1 MGQAANSVGI
11 REAKNRFSELTARVN
26 ASGVPLTVLKN
37 NRPWVVIEPV
47 DVQAQERRERASR
60 AHRLTAQF
68 ERDFADIDWGEASLK
83 EDKALLGEERMRRF
97 G

>member
-1 MGQAANSVGI
+1 MGEALQAVGL
-11 REAKNRFSELTARVN
+11 REAKNRFSELTAMVN

-47 DVQAQERRERASR
+47 DARAQEQRERESHVR
-60 AHRLTAQF
+60 RLTAQL
-68 ERDFADIDWGEASLK
+68 ERDFADIDWGDASPAA
-83 EDKALLGEERMRRF
+83 DKALLGEERMRRF